1 MTSVAAAAV
10 LAGVLT
16 APAAWA
22 AVPARPGAAGAACT
36 TTYTVT
42 GGTVAVR
49 RPAWNDG
56 PVARPDS
63 PVDHYVHRGDVFASC
78 TVAIAR
84 TPSGPA
90 YRKCG
95 RTGSTWRVVRGGQ
108 IPATC
113 LRRN

>member
-1 MTSVAAAAV
+1 M
-10 LAGVLT
+10 
-16 APAAWA
+16 
-22 AVPARPGAAGAACT
+22 
-36 TTYTVT
+36 
-42 GGTVAVR
+42 R

-63 PVDHYVHRGDVFASC
+63 PVDHYVHRGDVLASC
-78 TVAIAR
+78 VSAVAR
-84 TPSGPA
+84 TPSDPA

-95 RTGSTWRVVRGGQ
+95 RTGSPWRVVRGGQ

>member
-1 MTSVAAAAV
+1 MTSTAAVAV
-10 LAGVLT
+10 LAGVLI
-16 APAAWA
+16 APAASA
-22 AVPARPGAAGAACT
+22 AVPARPAAAGPACM

-42 GGTVAVR
+42 GRTVAVR
-49 RPAWNDG
+49 HPAWNDG

-63 PVDHYVHRGDVFASC
+63 PVDHYVHRGDVLASC
-78 TVAIAR
+78 TAAIAR

-95 RTGSTWRVVRGGQ
+95 RTGSTWRVVQGGQ